1 MKGSWTVMTTE
12 VHVTTENLR
21 LKSLAEFRY
30 EMRKFL
36 SFSEAAA
43 DRCGIATQQY
53 QLMQVIAALP
63 EGQHASI
70 SYLAERM
77 ILKHNSMVELVDRA
91 ERAGLVRRE
100 HDERDLRRSL
110 VRLTAEGERI
120 LERLVKEH
128 LDELVP
134 KCGNLIESLQNLQR
148 TVSGDELPVQAAT

>member
-1 MKGSWTVMTTE
+1 MTMEAGITAQ
-12 VHVTTENLR
+12 TLR

-30 EMRKFL
+30 QMRKFL

-43 DRCGIATQQY
+43 ERCGIATQQY

-70 SYLAERM
+70 SYLADRM

-91 ERAGLVRRE
+91 ERAGLVKRE

-110 VRLTAEGERI
+110 VKLTSEGEQI
-120 LERLVKEH
+120 LQKLVKEH

-148 TVSGDELPVQAAT
+148 TTSADDQVLAEAGT

>member
-1 MKGSWTVMTTE
+1 MIEAGIAAQ
-12 VHVTTENLR
+12 NLR

-30 EMRKFL
+30 QMRKFL

-43 DRCGIATQQY
+43 ERCGIATQQY

-70 SYLAERM
+70 SYLADRM

-91 ERAGLVRRE
+91 ERAGLVKRE

-110 VRLTAEGERI
+110 VKLTAEGERI
-120 LERLVKEH
+120 LEKLVKEH
-128 LDELVP
+128 LEELVP

-148 TVSGDELPVQAAT
+148 TTSADDTMLVETGT

>member
-1 MKGSWTVMTTE
+1 MTTE
-12 VHVTTENLR
+12 AGAAAVQSLR

-30 EMRKFL
+30 QMRKFL

-43 DRCGIATQQY
+43 ERCGIATQQY

-70 SYLAERM
+70 SYLADRM

-91 ERAGLVRRE
+91 ERAGLVKRE

-110 VRLTAEGERI
+110 VKLTVEGERI
-120 LERLVKEH
+120 LEKLVKEH
-128 LDELVP
+128 LEELVP

-148 TVSGDELPVQAAT
+148 ATGANDQMLVEAGT

>member
-1 MKGSWTVMTTE
+1 MTTQNPT
-12 VHVTTENLR
+12 VDTQR

-30 EMRKFL
+30 QMRKFL

-43 DRCGIATQQY
+43 ERCGIATQQY

-110 VRLTAEGERI
+110 VKLTPEGDAI
-120 LERLVKEH
+120 LQKLVKEH
-128 LDELVP
+128 LEELVP
-134 KCGNLIESLQNLQR
+134 KCGPLIEALQNLEN
-148 TVSGDELPVQAAT
+148 TVRATAH

>member
-1 MKGSWTVMTTE
+1 MAIESGLTAQS
-12 VHVTTENLR
+12 LR

-30 EMRKFL
+30 QMRKFL

-43 DRCGIATQQY
+43 ERCGIATQQY

-70 SYLAERM
+70 SYLADRM

-91 ERAGLVRRE
+91 ERAGLVKRE

-110 VRLTAEGERI
+110 VKLTPEGEQI

-128 LDELVP
+128 LEELVP

-148 TVSGDELPVQAAT
+148 TTSTNDQVLVEAGT